1 MIGVV
6 IEDQLL
12 EIPAEFVSSEPS
24 SQGTFYLP
32 LPLSIEDLHLKT

>member
-12 EIPAEFVSSEPS
+12 GSGIGVVIGVGVEKELLKIPVR
-24 SQGTFYLP
+24 
-32 LPLSIEDLHLKT
+32 